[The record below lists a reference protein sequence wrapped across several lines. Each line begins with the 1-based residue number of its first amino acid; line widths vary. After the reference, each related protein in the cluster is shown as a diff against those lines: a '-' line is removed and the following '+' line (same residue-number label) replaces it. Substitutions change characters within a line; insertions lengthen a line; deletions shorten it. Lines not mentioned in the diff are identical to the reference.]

1 MQAVLERAIESYRRQ
16 RLLEEANAAYARLRS
31 SPSAW
36 SQEQKERRMWEST
49 LADGLEN

>member
-31 SPSAW
+31 SPKAW

-49 LADGLEN
+49 LADGLED